1 MAFCTVCG
9 ASVNGAFCNQC
20 GTPAS
25 AAAGQAPA
33 PPQPARPGQPA
44 QAMSAP
50 VGMPPAA
57 PRKTSPIVWVL
68 VIVLGLFVIGGLAVA
83 GFTYFV
89 FHKVKQAGIDPELI
103 RRNPGMAVGK
113 MIAAANPDVEVVSTD
128 DNAGT
133 ITIRDRKTG
142 KVVTMTF
149 DQAKNGRF
157 KMSAQGDD
165 GNTATM
171 EIGGGAG
178 KLPSWVPNYP
188 GSTAQGT
195 FSVRGDDKD
204 GAGEGGN
211 VTFTTKDPAAKAL
224 AFYQDKAKEMGMKIN
239 LTSTTE
245 QGGMIIASDDDSKRS
260 LTVVV
265 GGDSGETTVNVTY
278 AQKK

>member
-20 GTPAS
+20 GTPVS
-25 AAAGQAPA
+25 AVAGQAP
-33 PPQPARPGQPA
+33 PPPARPPQPA

-57 PRKTSPIVWVL
+57 PRKTSPLVWVL
-68 VIVLGLFVIGGLAVA
+68 VIVLGLFLLGGLAFA
-83 GFTYFV
+83 GLTFFV
-89 FHKVKQAGIDPELI
+89 FHKVRQAGIDPDLI
-103 RRNPGMAVGK
+103 RRNPGLAVGK
-113 MIAAANPDVEVVSTD
+113 MIAAANPDAEVVRTD

-142 KVVTMTF
+142 KIVTMTF

-195 FSVRGDDKD
+195 FSLRGDASD
-204 GAGEGGN
+204 GSGEGGN
-211 VTFTTKDPAAKAL
+211 FTFTTKDSASKAMS
-224 AFYQDKAKEMGMKIN
+224 FYRDKAKEMGMKVN

-265 GGDSGETTVNVTY
+265 EGGSGDTTVNVTY
-278 AQKK
+278 AQKN